1 MSRPVAELAEV
12 SLPFSPPLVSGRLLR
27 RYKRFFAD
35 VRLDDGRE
43 VTAHCMNTGTML
55 GCLEPES
62 RVWLTPHDDPKRKLQ
77 WTWRIASDG
86 GVLVGVDTQLP
97 NAFVAAAVRAG
108 AIAELTGYSA
118 LRREVR
124 YGERSRV
131 DILLSDNPADP
142 RPCYVEVKNV
152 TLAARGVALFPDAVT
167 ARGLTHL
174 AELAKVVEAGA
185 RAVMVYVV
193 QRGDA
198 ERFAPASHIDPAYA
212 EGLRHA
218 LARGVEAIALR
229 CHVRPTDIA
238 LDRALPVDTAALI
251 PAPRRSNPQP

>member
-1 MSRPVAELAEV
+1 MSPLAAEV
-12 SLPFSPPLVSGRLLR
+12 SLPFSPPLVGGRLLR

-77 WTWRIASDG
+77 WTWRLASDG
-86 GVLVGVDTQLP
+86 AVLVGVDTQLP
-97 NAFVAAAVRAG
+97 NAFVAAAVSAG
-108 AIAELTGYSA
+108 ALAELTGYA
-118 LRREVR
+118 TLKREVR

-131 DILLSDNPADP
+131 DILLTGHPGDP

-152 TLAARGVALFPDAVT
+152 TLADRGTALFPDAVT

-174 AELAKVVEAGA
+174 VELSKVVAAGA
-185 RAVMVYVV
+185 RAVMVYVI
-193 QRGDA
+193 QRGDT

-212 EGLRHA
+212 AGLRDA
-218 LARGVEAIALR
+218 LSCGVEAIALR

-238 LDRALPVDTAALI
+238 LDRALPVELSAGT
-251 PAPRRSNPQP
+251 

>member
-1 MSRPVAELAEV
+1 VSRLAAEV
-12 SLPFSPPLVSGRLLR
+12 SLPFAPPLVPGRLLR

-62 RVWLTPHDDPKRKLQ
+62 RVWVTPHDDPKRKLQ
-77 WTWRIASDG
+77 WTWRLASDG
-86 GVLVGVDTQLP
+86 DVLVGVDTQLP
-97 NAFVAAAVRAG
+97 NAFVAAAISANAVP
-108 AIAELTGYSA
+108 ELSGYTA

-131 DILLSDNPADP
+131 DILLAEHPVDP

-152 TLAARGVALFPDAVT
+152 TLAHQGTALFPDAVT

-174 AELAKVVEAGA
+174 AELAQVVAAGA
-185 RAVMVYVV
+185 RAVMVYLV
-193 QRGDA
+193 QRGDT
-198 ERFAPASHIDPAYA
+198 ERFAPAAHIDPAYA
-212 EGLRHA
+212 EGLRDA
-218 LARGVEAIALR
+218 LSRGVEAIALR
-229 CHVRPTDIA
+229 CHVRSTDIA

-251 PAPRRSNPQP
+251 PAPPRSNSQP

>member
-1 MSRPVAELAEV
+1 MSAGRPEV
-12 SLPFSPPLVSGRLLR
+12 SLPFSPPLVPGHLLR

-55 GCLEPES
+55 GLLEPGS

-86 GVLVGVDTQLP
+86 DVLVGVDTQLP
-97 NAFVAAAVRAG
+97 NAFVAAAVSAG
-108 AIAELTGYSA
+108 AVPELAGYA
-118 LRREVR
+118 TLRREVR
-124 YGERSRV
+124 YGERSRI
-131 DILLSDNPADP
+131 DLLLSDNPADP

-152 TLAARGVALFPDAVT
+152 TLAADGVALFPDAVT

-174 AELAKVVEAGA
+174 GELAKVVESGG
-185 RAVMVYVV
+185 RAVMVYLV
-193 QRGDA
+193 QRGDT
-198 ERFAPASHIDPAYA
+198 ERFAPARHIDPAYA
-212 EGLRHA
+212 DGLRDA
-218 LARGVEAIALR
+218 LSRGVEAIALR

-238 LDRALPVDTAALI
+238 LDRALPVDAEALI
-251 PAPRRSNPQP
+251 PAAPRSNSQP